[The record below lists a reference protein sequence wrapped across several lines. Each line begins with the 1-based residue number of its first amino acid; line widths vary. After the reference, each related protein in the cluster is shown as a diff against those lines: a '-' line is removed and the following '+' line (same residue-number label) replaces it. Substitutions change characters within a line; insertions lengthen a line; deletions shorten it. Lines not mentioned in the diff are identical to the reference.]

1 MSGLL
6 ANYRNECA
14 KLMSSK
20 KYIVFI
26 IIEILICAVAVFS
39 KLIVTSIS
47 KGTWTMNNISSPI
60 SLMTLFV
67 QAIVPFIIM
76 LASCDLFA
84 GEFQDKTIRA
94 VFMRPTARYK
104 VFVGKVLAVIT
115 IAAVNMAV
123 VLISSSIFDIIVSGS
138 VVNLGYAVWA
148 YILDMVPLAVLA
160 LMTIMINQLVKNST
174 FAMFLAII
182 VYIGLNVLGIYFSNL
197 SGLVFTGYMQWH
209 KPWLGAGLPIS
220 ALFSKILLMLGY
232 GLTFTAVG
240 YYLFR
245 FKEC

>member
-26 IIEILICAVAVFS
+26 IIEFLICAIAVFS
-39 KLIVTSIS
+39 KLIVASIS

-115 IAAVNMAV
+115 IAA
-123 VLISSSIFDIIVSGS
+123 S
-138 VVNLGYAVWA
+138 
-148 YILDMVPLAVLA
+148 
-160 LMTIMINQLVKNST
+160 
-174 FAMFLAII
+174 
-182 VYIGLNVLGIYFSNL
+182 
-197 SGLVFTGYMQWH
+197 
-209 KPWLGAGLPIS
+209 
-220 ALFSKILLMLGY
+220 
-232 GLTFTAVG
+232 
-240 YYLFR
+240 
-245 FKEC
+245 

>member
-1 MSGLL
+1 
-6 ANYRNECA
+6 
-14 KLMSSK
+14 
-20 KYIVFI
+20 
-26 IIEILICAVAVFS
+26 
-39 KLIVTSIS
+39 
-47 KGTWTMNNISSPI
+47 
-60 SLMTLFV
+60 
-67 QAIVPFIIM
+67 
-76 LASCDLFA
+76 
-84 GEFQDKTIRA
+84 
-94 VFMRPTARYK
+94 
-104 VFVGKVLAVIT
+104 
-115 IAAVNMAV
+115 
-123 VLISSSIFDIIVSGS
+123 
-138 VVNLGYAVWA
+138 
-148 YILDMVPLAVLA
+148 LDMVPLAVLA

-209 KPWLGAGLPIS
+209 KLWLGAGLPIS

>member
-160 LMTIMINQLVKNST
+160 LMTIMINQLVK
-174 FAMFLAII
+174 
-182 VYIGLNVLGIYFSNL
+182 IGLNVLGIYFSNL

-209 KPWLGAGLPIS
+209 KLWLGAGLPIS

>member
-67 QAIVPFIIM
+67 
-76 LASCDLFA
+76 S
-84 GEFQDKTIRA
+84 G
-94 VFMRPTARYK
+94 Y
-104 VFVGKVLAVIT
+104 
-115 IAAVNMAV
+115 
-123 VLISSSIFDIIVSGS
+123 SSIYYNACFVRPVCGRISGQDYTRG
-138 VVNLGYAVWA
+138 VYA
-148 YILDMVPLAVLA
+148 P
-160 LMTIMINQLVKNST
+160 
-174 FAMFLAII
+174 
-182 VYIGLNVLGIYFSNL
+182 
-197 SGLVFTGYMQWH
+197 H
-209 KPWLGAGLPIS
+209 
-220 ALFSKILLMLGY
+220 SKI
-232 GLTFTAVG
+232 
-240 YYLFR
+240 
-245 FKEC
+245 

>member
-148 YILDMVPLAVLA
+148 YILDMVP
-160 LMTIMINQLVKNST
+160 
-174 FAMFLAII
+174 
-182 VYIGLNVLGIYFSNL
+182 FSNL

-209 KPWLGAGLPIS
+209 KLWLGAGLPIS